1 MDDEGVERSSDLDR
15 VRKLLFGDVPE
26 DEGWERIAAAIHG
39 AADPE
44 RQEAIEKIASGDLGR
59 DLMDVLRRLRNRDEA
74 DDENDEEKETD

>member
-15 VRKLLFGDVPE
+15 VRRLLFGDVPE

-59 DLMDVLRRLRNRDEA
+59 DLMEVLRRLRDRDEA
-74 DDENDEEKETD
+74 DEAEDETE

>member
-1 MDDEGVERSSDLDR
+1 VDDEGVERSSDLDR

>member
-39 AADPE
+39 AADPA

>member
-74 DDENDEEKETD
+74 DDENDEENETD